1 MLVVEL
7 PRPNSHAKVRA
18 SFFEPIHLP
27 SRDLEDVPED
37 PDEQASI
44 DRDLA
49 GKDRDGRRRVA
60 ATPGTD
66 EDGSETPPALSLL
79 CFLCASGIPGGG
91 NLVPPSP
98 VLFQAS
104 SPFSS
109 FFYGQGHQSH
119 ELANESTKTDVVWST
134 WPWFVG
140 AIDVDGDLNPGDQAR
155 RLQLCSHQGEDMEKV
170 PNETVCGYF
179 VYQGEDGILLYWSCN
194 APIPVA
200 N

>member
-27 SRDLEDVPED
+27 SRDLEDVAED
-37 PDEQASI
+37 PDEQAPI
-44 DRDLA
+44 NRDLA
-49 GKDRDGRRRVA
+49 GKDRDVWRRVA
-60 ATPGTD
+60 AMPETD
-66 EDGSETPPALSLL
+66 EDGSETSPPLSLL

-119 ELANESTKTDVVWST
+119 ELADESTKTDVVWSA

-140 AIDVDGDLNPGDQAR
+140 AIDVDGGLNPGFMHEDCSFAAAKERTQR
-155 RLQLCSHQGEDMEKV
+155 RFHTKV
-170 PNETVCGYF
+170 CVGSSYTKGRMQFYSTGC
-179 VYQGEDGILLYWSCN
+179 
-194 APIPVA
+194 
-200 N
+200 